1 MICYLSCIKANVAN
15 SGQGMRRK
23 VMLNFRGSMKRWI
36 GQMGLLCLIHL
47 TLCSLVFAEIDFSQ
61 YREVPCDMFIS
72 DAMDKDPE
80 FLSALQIYLGTRYDK
95 LSAKAISEWTLG
107 AMGGIEHSEP
117 SVWSSYEPDKT
128 DSYFYEVSL
137 EKLFLT
143 TGTRFRVSHGNAMSE
158 MAYSGYSV
166 SVPVPYSVDPR
177 SEELSV
183 PDVTVS
189 VVQPLVKNAFGL
201 ADRFPINVAELQVKA
216 AELDVQ
222 EAWENRISE
231 LYNAYL
237 TWVAAYENVVAL
249 QEIVADLKH
258 MERQV
263 KRKVDAKVSEWTD
276 FLLTRDTVLNYQ
288 GQLIQAEG
296 DFINASMNITSLR
309 LGRPVTRKDIQKIKP
324 RPGEIVLGPDPVI
337 HSNDLPDVSQ
347 LRLVRQLKIL
357 GTQLKETI
365 RVAKNDRLPSVDLVG
380 DYTRKGN
387 SEDKG
392 GGYTQLEKDSRKDYA
407 LMLQFQYPLGS
418 REARGTLGRA
428 ESDLTELEAS
438 IISTGQSLALA
449 LAQMAE
455 DIRRL
460 EHVRALLEERVVN
473 AEEKL
478 GLDMEKYRI
487 GRLDTRYLIDS
498 RNALTNARLQ
508 KVQTEIQI
516 KQLHVE
522 YLSISDGILKR
533 FPDLMN
539 RIKVK

>member
-1 MICYLSCIKANVAN
+1 LSNDLLFIMYK
-15 SGQGMRRK
+15 SKLGQMGP
-23 VMLNFRGSMKRWI
+23 RGSIKKWI
-36 GQMGLLCLIHL
+36 GRIGLLCLIHL
-47 TLCSLVFAEIDFSQ
+47 TLCSLGFADIDFSE
-61 YREVPCDMFIS
+61 YREVPCGMFIS

-80 FLSALQIYLGTRYDK
+80 FLRALQIYLGTRYDK

-107 AMGGIEHSEP
+107 AMGGIAHSEP
-117 SVWSSYEPDKT
+117 AYWSSYEPDKT
-128 DSYFYEVSL
+128 DSYLYEVSL

-158 MAYSGYSV
+158 MAYGGYSV

-183 PDVTVS
+183 PDITVS

-201 ADRFPINVAELQVKA
+201 ADRFPIKVADLQVKS

-296 DFINASMNITSLR
+296 DFINASMNITSLS
-309 LGRPVTRKDIQKIKP
+309 LGRPVTSQDIQKIKP
-324 RPGEIVLGPDPVI
+324 RLGEIVLKPEPDI
-337 HSNDLPDVSQ
+337 NNDLPDVSQ
-347 LRLVRQLKIL
+347 LRLVRQLQIL

-380 DYTRKGN
+380 DYTRKGS
-387 SEDKG
+387 SEDRG
-392 GGYTQLEKDSRKDYA
+392 GGYTQLENDSRKDYSV
-407 LMLQFQYPLGS
+407 MLQFQYPLGN
-418 REARGTLGRA
+418 REARGGLGRA

-438 IISTGQSLALA
+438 IISTEQSLSLALG
-449 LAQMAE
+449 QMAE
-455 DIRRL
+455 NIRRL

-478 GLDMEKYRI
+478 RLDTEKYRI

-516 KQLHVE
+516 KQLHVD
-522 YLSISDGILKR
+522 YLSISDNVLKR
-533 FPDLMN
+533 FPNLMN